1 MSRNIRLSKE
11 LAAQIR
17 AAAAKLDV
25 ANLPADAD
33 TAQEIILELREALVE
48 LRRPIRALLEVAN
61 ASGDEDAREVP
72 ANADR
77 LLRRLTG
84 ELLHAAQED

>member
-1 MSRNIRLSKE
+1 MTRNIRLSKE

-17 AAAAKLDV
+17 ATAAKLDV

-33 TAQEIILELREALVE
+33 TAQDIILELREAILE
-48 LRRPIRALLEVAN
+48 LREPIRALLDVAS
-61 ASGDEDAREVP
+61 ASGDEDMGEVP

-77 LLRRLTG
+77 ALRRLAA
-84 ELLHAAQED
+84 ELLHATQED